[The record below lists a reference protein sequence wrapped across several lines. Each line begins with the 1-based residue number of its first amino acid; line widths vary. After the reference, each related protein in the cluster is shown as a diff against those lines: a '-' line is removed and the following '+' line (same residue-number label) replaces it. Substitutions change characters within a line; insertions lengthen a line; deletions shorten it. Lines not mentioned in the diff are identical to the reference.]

1 MCFRPSHGFVLIM
14 FHIKM
19 VLKLP
24 KFSRAPRASNRTSMM
39 SPVLTPDNSPLRSP
53 AAKFKLLI
61 LRLGANYQVEDSPCD
76 LHMGYVEKL
85 KLSLDAHPECK
96 FVMEKLCYENF

>member
-24 KFSRAPRASNRTSMM
+24 KFSRAPRASKRTSMM

-61 LRLGANYQVEDSPCD
+61 LRLGANSQVEDSPCD

-85 KLSLDAHPECK
+85 KLSLDAHPE
-96 FVMEKLCYENF
+96 